1 MKGYD
6 PDEMRR
12 KFWDDPL
19 RPKYHFTP
27 PANWLNDPNGLIQW
41 KGTYHLFYQHNPN
54 EPRIGNI
61 HWGHAKSKDL
71 IHWEDMPLA
80 LEPNE
85 KRSDGDGCWTGCV
98 VLDDN
103 VPTAVYTGWRNNFQ
117 RQMIAVSL
125 DDDLVSWEKDPANP
139 VISGSPIG
147 IDPTNIRDPFV
158 WKEEDK
164 WKMLLGVNAID
175 KGPAVLM
182 YKSVDLRQWH
192 YVGMIY
198 LDEKREKDSVWECP
212 GIIKFNEKS
221 LIYGS
226 LNDKFL
232 VEYRLGNLNENNKF
246 EEDSR
251 GILDAGDF
259 YAPQVFTDDKNRN
272 IMFGWITEARD
283 EEEQVESGWS
293 GSMSIPRIISLDSES
308 KLKIKPVPE
317 VKKLRSDNKYR
328 NKREK
333 IKSSSKMLPMR
344 GSQVEIKAEFENIDA
359 TRFGFSIFE
368 SSDGKECTDVE
379 IDRKNGK
386 LIVDRSEST
395 LNTSVDKSTQEAL
408 LDLAQGKS
416 IMVNMFLDHSIVE
429 IFVNDIVSLTSRI
442 YPSKESSDGI
452 SIFAKDG
459 SVELSDIHVWEMK
472 SSWPKLDKYQS

>member
-1 MKGYD
+1 MD
-6 PDEMRR
+6 
-12 KFWDDPL
+12 
-19 RPKYHFTP
+19 
-27 PANWLNDPNGLIQW
+27 
-41 KGTYHLFYQHNPN
+41 
-54 EPRIGNI
+54 
-61 HWGHAKSKDL
+61 
-71 IHWEDMPLA
+71 
-80 LEPNE
+80 
-85 KRSDGDGCWTGCV
+85 
-98 VLDDN
+98 
-103 VPTAVYTGWRNNFQ
+103 
-117 RQMIAVSL
+117 
-125 DDDLVSWEKDPANP
+125 
-139 VISGSPIG
+139 
-147 IDPTNIRDPFV
+147 
-158 WKEEDK
+158 
-164 WKMLLGVNAID
+164 
-175 KGPAVLM
+175 
-182 YKSVDLRQWH
+182 
-192 YVGMIY
+192 
-198 LDEKREKDSVWECP
+198 
-212 GIIKFNEKS
+212 
-221 LIYGS
+221 
-226 LNDKFL
+226 DKFL

-259 YAPQVFTDDKNRN
+259 YAPQVFMDDKNRN

-333 IKSSSKMLPMR
+333 IKSSSKMLPMK

-368 SSDGKECTDVE
+368 SSDEKECTDVE

-416 IMVNMFLDHSIVE
+416 ITVNMFLDHSIVE
-429 IFVNDIVSLTSRI
+429 IFVNDMVSLTSRI

-459 SVELSDIHVWEMK
+459 SVELSDIHVWEME